1 MTKANYLSQPTIQ
14 RIPVLLQE
22 IRDRVVVIPRFQRPF
37 VWTDQQR
44 LELMESI
51 YSGIPIGSLLMWRTH
66 DQGLQTYD
74 LHGTKSSKSQDN
86 GQRQYLL
93 DGHQRVLTLFL
104 ALGPGLRGDDS
115 VDSQR
120 VTNDDDRLIPP
131 IYFDLLAEE
140 FVIRAGRSQPE
151 PAWLPMSRLFDDFY
165 FHDFLKYLSRRK
177 DGRKLVRRARSLHK
191 TFYDYTIAVV
201 PIITDD
207 LDTAIKSFE
216 RVNRAGTPLTE
227 IHMVSALVDSRG
239 FDLQQRVQEIREELV
254 DVGWRDLEAQM
265 ILNTCKVQLGLE
277 IYPKDIE
284 PLVDKLGKDPSVLDR
299 AKEALVLAAEFLA
312 RSCEI
317 YSPQTLP
324 YSYQIVLLADVLWRH
339 SGHPKSLDERLSKW
353 LWVTTYGEYF
363 SSINP
368 SRLRTATEHVRAL
381 GAGKAKPIPPDLSEE
396 VLPPRH
402 FDFRAARSRSIALRM
417 ARLEPVSPTEVGYHA
432 YELLATHG
440 RQAMPKLLSTRE
452 VDPETSEGFENRF
465 IAAPKDITILRRA
478 LRRPRELSPQ
488 SLLSH
493 GITEQGANALY
504 SGRYDEFLALRR
516 AFLLEWESVFV
527 NELGLTY
534 VVDE

>member
-51 YSGIPIGSLLMWRTH
+51 YSGIPIGSLLMWRTY

-74 LHGTKSSKSQDN
+74 LHGTDSQKSRDGN
-86 GQRQYLL
+86 QRQYLL

-115 VDSQR
+115 LDSQR
-120 VTNDDDRLIPP
+120 VTDDDDRLIPP
-131 IYFDLLAEE
+131 IYFDLEAEE
-140 FVIRAGRSQPE
+140 FVIKTGRGQPE
-151 PAWLPMSRLFDDFY
+151 PSWLPMSRLFDDFY
-165 FHDFLKYLSRRK
+165 FYEFIKRLARRK
-177 DGRKLVRRARSLHK
+177 DGRVLIRRARSLHK

-227 IHMVSALVDSRG
+227 IHMVSALVDSKG
-239 FDLQQRVQEIREELV
+239 FDLQHRVQEIREELV

-284 PLVDKLGKDPSVLDR
+284 PLVNNLGKDPSVLDR

-312 RSCEI
+312 RACEI

-339 SGHPKSLDERLSKW
+339 SGPPKALDERLTKW
-353 LWVTTYGEYF
+353 LWVTTYSEYF
-363 SSINP
+363 SSTNP
-368 SRLRTATEHVRAL
+368 SRLRAAVEHIRAL
-381 GAGKAKPIPPDLSEE
+381 GAGNARPIPPDLSEE
-396 VLPPRH
+396 VLAPWH
-402 FDFRAARSRSIALRM
+402 FDFRAARSRAMALRM
-417 ARLEPVSPTEVGYHA
+417 ARLEPVSPTETGYNA
-432 YELLATHG
+432 YELLASHG
-440 RQAMPKLLSTRE
+440 RQAMPKLLSTHE
-452 VDPETSEGFENRF
+452 IDPEASEGFENRF
-465 IAAPKDITILRRA
+465 IAAPKDITVLRRA

-493 GITEQGANALY
+493 GITEQAANALY
-504 SGRYDEFLALRR
+504 SGRYDEFLSLRR
-516 AFLLEWESVFV
+516 AFLVEWESVFV
-527 NELGLTY
+527 SELGLTY
-534 VVDE
+534 VDDE